1 MNLWQIMLS
10 EISQSQKDKYC
21 YDFKHLHEASR
32 VIKFTEAETTVVA
45 DRGWEGWRVV
55 TLYISSFSSQ
65 R

>member
-1 MNLWQIMLS
+1 MLS

-45 DRGWEGWRVV
+45 DRGWEGWRV
-55 TLYISSFSSQ
+55 TI
-65 R
+65 